1 MAQLEFFIALLVAC
15 YFAAS
20 IWWDSRRARHYKN
33 IAHDEK
39 IRSTW
44 AEARAK
50 LIELVRDNKLNVQSD
65 TFKALYQIQTSI
77 LRRPEAYVE
86 IAARFRETFLTNS
99 GSKPPRWFREK
110 DSWPDELIEV
120 FVKMANGTLLLALG
134 YPGVGRLLNF
144 FRIFMPWVLK
154 RFANSFSRLT
164 TNFLFFRYEQTLI
177 SSGQQMEKFARE
189 KGYSG
194 DSLSLSPG

>member
-1 MAQLEFFIALLVAC
+1 MAQLGFFIALLVAL
-15 YFAAS
+15 YLATS
-20 IWWDSRRARHYKN
+20 IWWGSRRARHYKN

-44 AEARAK
+44 AEARAR
-50 LIELVRDNKLNVQSD
+50 LLDLVRDNKLNVRSD
-65 TFKALYQIQTSI
+65 TFKALYQVQTFI
-77 LRRPEAYVE
+77 LRRPEAYAE

-110 DSWPDELIEV
+110 NSWPDELIEV

-134 YPGVGRLLNF
+134 YPGIGRLLNF
-144 FRIFMPWVLK
+144 FRIFMPWALK

-164 TNFLFFRYEQTLI
+164 TNFPFLRDEQTLI
-177 SSGQQMEKFARE
+177 SSGQQMESLARE

-194 DSLSLSPG
+194 DSLSLSLG